1 MKHHIKLQVG
11 NTIEDATLEERF
23 SSLTFKMKNGFRK
36 TYTDHDL
43 YLCLAQIRRDFP
55 EIKFLCKGAKL
66 NVFPS
71 RMCSQ
76 MSNGGVAYEM
86 TLGEAASRDNIV
98 HIFDFE
104 DKNIT
109 TDISEQINFYHQ
121 WISHFRPKQTNS
133 ATKIQ
138 LKED

>member
-1 MKHHIKLQVG
+1 MKHHIKLQLG
-11 NTIEDATLEERF
+11 HTIETATLEEHF
-23 SSLTFKMKNGFRK
+23 SSLTFTMKNGFKK
-36 TYTDHDL
+36 TYTDNDL

-76 MSNGGVAYEM
+76 MSNGAVAYEM

-109 TDISEQINFYHQ
+109 NDISEQIDFYHQ
-121 WISHFRPKQTNS
+121 WISYFR
-133 ATKIQ
+133 
-138 LKED
+138 LK

>member
-1 MKHHIKLQVG
+1 MKHYIKLQIG
-11 NTIEDATLEERF
+11 HTIETATLEENY
-23 SSLTFKMKNGFRK
+23 SSLTFIMENGLRK

-55 EIKFLCKGAKL
+55 KIKFLCKGAKL

-76 MSNGGVAYEM
+76 MSNGSVAYEM

-104 DKNIT
+104 DKDIT
-109 TDISEQINFYHQ
+109 NDISEQIDFHHQ
-121 WISHFRPKQTNS
+121 WISHFRPKQTNPVKNP
-133 ATKIQ
+133 T
-138 LKED
+138 